1 MSAGH
6 VAGTS
11 APESGRG
18 TQEPASAR
26 EHAGPAPSVP
36 GRVRVLIVD
45 DHAIAR
51 EGLKAILET
60 DPQIEV
66 AGEAGDGYSA
76 LKKIAAVQPD
86 VVILDVRLPGLNGIE
101 VTRQIKAA
109 HPDIAVVLLSGY
121 HDDALV
127 VEAIQ
132 AGAAGFLLK
141 DASEELLLHS
151 IHVAKSG
158 GCVIETSLLR
168 ASASQTPAVLER
180 QPRPEPAFTLAEE
193 LTERE
198 REVLRLMAEG
208 YTNKEIAERLSVAEV
223 TVKKHVQSI
232 MAKLG
237 ATDRTH
243 AAILAL
249 RLGLIA

>member
-1 MSAGH
+1 M
-6 VAGTS
+6 V
-11 APESGRG
+11 
-18 TQEPASAR
+18 
-26 EHAGPAPSVP
+26 
-36 GRVRVLIVD
+36 VD

-60 DPQIEV
+60 DPQIAVV
-66 AGEAGDGYSA
+66 AEASDGYDA
-76 LKKIAAVQPD
+76 LKKIATVKPD
-86 VVILDVRLPGLNGIE
+86 IVLLDVRLPGLNGIE

-109 HPDIAVVLLSGY
+109 YPDIAVVLLSGY
-121 HDDALV
+121 NDDALV

-141 DASEELLLHS
+141 DASEALLLHT

-158 GCVIETSLLR
+158 GCVIEASLLR
-168 ASASQTPAVLER
+168 ASASQTPAALER
-180 QPRPEPAFTLAEE
+180 PQRPEPALMLAEE

-208 YTNKEIAERLSVAEV
+208 YTNKEIAEQLSVAEV
-223 TVKKHVQSI
+223 TVKKHVQNI

>member
-1 MSAGH
+1 MD
-6 VAGTS
+6 
-11 APESGRG
+11 
-18 TQEPASAR
+18 PAR
-26 EHAGPAPSVP
+26 PAQP
-36 GRVRVLIVD
+36 GSDRVRVLVVD

-60 DPQIEV
+60 DPQVEV
-66 AGEAGDGYSA
+66 VSEAGNGYDA
-76 LKKIAAVQPD
+76 LKKVTDAKPD
-86 VVILDVRLPGLNGIE
+86 VVLLDVRLPGLSGIE
-101 VTRQIKAA
+101 VTRQIKAKY
-109 HPDIAVVLLSGY
+109 PEIAVVLLSGY
-121 HDDALV
+121 NDDALV

-158 GCVIETSLLR
+158 GCVIEASLLR
-168 ASASQTPAVLER
+168 ASASQTPAALER
-180 QPRPEPAFTLAEE
+180 SQRPEPAWPPAEG

-198 REVLRLMAEG
+198 RAVLRLMAEG
-208 YTNKEIAERLSVAEV
+208 YTNKEIAEQLSVAEV